1 MFHDAK
7 ASVVLTIDD
16 VTDRFVTRR
25 IRTGQLHV
33 KWSVEVKAMAR
44 ATKSSERQAGPQL
57 AKDKV
62 FAVAADLF
70 YRKGIHSVGI
80 DEIVRKADVAKIS
93 LYRSFASKDDLVVA
107 YLEDRSRTFL
117 RQWDEAFDRYRDNP
131 RAQLCAI
138 MTYIAQRTTQEGYRG
153 CPFINFCA
161 EFPDASHPGR
171 RVAQATKRA
180 LHERFS
186 RLAEALQVRRPKQLA
201 DSFLLLVEGAYAIS
215 QTLGGGSSGVGH
227 SVVWASEALVD
238 AQTNK
243 SRSKSTKRV
252 R

>member
-1 MFHDAK
+1 
-7 ASVVLTIDD
+7 
-16 VTDRFVTRR
+16 
-25 IRTGQLHV
+25 
-33 KWSVEVKAMAR
+33 MAR
-44 ATKSSERQAGPQL
+44 AAKSAERQAEPQL

-70 YRKGIHSVGI
+70 YRKGIHSVGVE
-80 DEIVRKADVAKIS
+80 EIVSQAGVAKIS

-117 RQWDEAFDRYRDNP
+117 RQWDDAFDRYRDNP
-131 RAQLCAI
+131 RAQLRAI
-138 MTYIAQRTTQEGYRG
+138 MTYIAERTTQDGYRG

-180 LHERFS
+180 LHERFL
-186 RLAEALQVRRPKQLA
+186 RLAEALQAPRPKQLA

-215 QTLGGGSSGVGH
+215 QTLGGGRNGAGH

-243 SRSKSTKRV
+243 ARPKPLKRV

>member
-1 MFHDAK
+1 MED
-7 ASVVLTIDD
+7 T
-16 VTDRFVTRR
+16 
-25 IRTGQLHV
+25 
-33 KWSVEVKAMAR
+33 AMAR
-44 ATKSSERQAGPQL
+44 TAAKSAERQTGSQL
-57 AKDKV
+57 AKDKI

-70 YRKGIHSVGI
+70 YRKGIHTVGVE
-80 DEIVRKADVAKIS
+80 EIVKQADVAKIS

-131 RAQLCAI
+131 RAQLRAI
-138 MTYIAQRTTQEGYRG
+138 MTYIAERTTQDGYRG

-161 EFPDASHPGR
+161 EFPDPSHPGR

-180 LHERFS
+180 LHQRFL
-186 RLAEALQVRRPKQLA
+186 RLAEALHVPRPKELA
-201 DSFLLLVEGAYAIS
+201 DSFLLLIEGAYAIS
-215 QTLGGGSSGVGH
+215 QTLGGGRNGVGH

-238 AQTNK
+238 AQTGAA
-243 SRSKSTKRV
+243 RSKPRKRA

>member
-1 MFHDAK
+1 
-7 ASVVLTIDD
+7 
-16 VTDRFVTRR
+16 
-25 IRTGQLHV
+25 
-33 KWSVEVKAMAR
+33 MAR
-44 ATKSSERQAGPQL
+44 AAARSTERQPEPRL

-70 YRKGIHSVGI
+70 YRKGIHSVGVE
-80 DEIVRKADVAKIS
+80 EIVREAGVAKIS

-117 RQWDEAFDRYRDNP
+117 RQWDEAFERYRDNP
-131 RAQLCAI
+131 RAQLRAI
-138 MTYIAQRTTQEGYRG
+138 MTYITERTTKEGYRG

-171 RVAQATKRA
+171 RAAQATKRA
-180 LHERFS
+180 LHERFL
-186 RLAEALQVRRPKQLA
+186 RLTEALQVPQPKQLA

-215 QTLGGGSSGVGH
+215 QTLGGGRNGVGH
-227 SVVWASEALVD
+227 SLVWASEALVE

-243 SRSKSTKRV
+243 PRSRPSKRG

>member
-1 MFHDAK
+1 
-7 ASVVLTIDD
+7 
-16 VTDRFVTRR
+16 
-25 IRTGQLHV
+25 
-33 KWSVEVKAMAR
+33 MAR
-44 ATKSSERQAGPQL
+44 AAAAAKSAERQAGPQL
-57 AKDKV
+57 AKNKV

-70 YRKGIHSVGI
+70 YRKGIHSVGVE
-80 DEIVRKADVAKIS
+80 EIVRQADVAKIS

-131 RAQLCAI
+131 KAQLRAI
-138 MTYIAQRTTQEGYRG
+138 MTYIAERTTNKGYRG

-161 EFPDASHPGR
+161 EFPNASHPGR
-171 RVAQATKRA
+171 RVAQATKQA
-180 LHERFS
+180 LHDRFL
-186 RLAEALQVRRPKQLA
+186 RLAEALRVPRPRQLA

-215 QTLGGGSSGVGH
+215 QTLGGGPSGFGH
-227 SVVWASEALVD
+227 SVVWAAEALVD

-243 SRSKSTKRV
+243 PRSKSSKRV

>member
-1 MFHDAK
+1 
-7 ASVVLTIDD
+7 
-16 VTDRFVTRR
+16 
-25 IRTGQLHV
+25 
-33 KWSVEVKAMAR
+33 MAR
-44 ATKSSERQAGPQL
+44 AAAAKSGERVAGRQP

-70 YRKGIHSVGI
+70 YRKGIHAVGVE
-80 DEIVRKADVAKIS
+80 EIVKRAGVAKIS

-107 YLEDRSRTFL
+107 YLEDRGRTFL
-117 RQWDEAFDRYRDNP
+117 HQWDEAFDRYRDNP
-131 RAQLCAI
+131 RAQLRAI
-138 MTYIAQRTTQEGYRG
+138 MTYITERTTQDGYRG

-171 RVAQATKRA
+171 RVAQMTKRA
-180 LHERFS
+180 LHERFL
-186 RLAEALQVRRPKQLA
+186 RLAEALQVPRPKQLA

-215 QTLGGGSSGVGH
+215 QTLGGGRNGVGH

-243 SRSKSTKRV
+243 ARSKPPKRV